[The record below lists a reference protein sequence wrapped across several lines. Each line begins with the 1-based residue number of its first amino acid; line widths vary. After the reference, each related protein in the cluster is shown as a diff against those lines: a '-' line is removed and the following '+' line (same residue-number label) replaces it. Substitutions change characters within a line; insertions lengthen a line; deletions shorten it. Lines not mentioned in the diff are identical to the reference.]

1 MKRSYLIFYY
11 VLIALTSFSQKR
23 QAVIK
28 PNISEIEN
36 KIRWTLVNVTDS
48 VYSEDERNVVKLFS
62 IGKEVGNVSNLGIAW
77 VNNLEFS
84 TGIIEIELKGKDV
97 RQQSFLGI
105 AFNGRDEKHFEAIY
119 FRPFNFNV
127 SDSLFRKRA
136 VQYIAWPDYPWERL
150 RKETPWTYEKP
161 VSNVVDANGWFK
173 AKIQITEKQV
183 FVFVN
188 DSKSPALTVAR
199 ITPNGKGKVG
209 LWVDIKDG
217 HFANLKITPDKKR

>member
-1 MKRSYLIFYY
+1 MNKKYLF
-11 VLIALTSFSQKR
+11 LIISGVFSLTSFAR
-23 QAVIK
+23 QIPAIK
-28 PNISEIEN
+28 PEIS
-36 KIRWTLVNVTDS
+36 KIGNNNVWTLVNAKDS
-48 VYSEDERNVVKLFS
+48 AYIENGHNVVKLYPA
-62 IGKEVGNVSNLGIAW
+62 GKEVGNNNLALAW
-77 VNNLEFS
+77 VNHLEFS
-84 TGIIEIELKGKDV
+84 TGTIEVELKGKDI

-105 AFNGRDEKHFEAIY
+105 AFNGRDAKHFEAIY
-119 FRPFNFNV
+119 FRPFNFNA

-136 VQYIAWPDYPWERL
+136 VQYISWPDYPWERL

-188 DSKSPALTVAR
+188 DSKSPALMVER

-217 HFANLKITPDKKR
+217 HFANLKITPDKTD

>member
-1 MKRSYLIFYY
+1 MNNKYLF
-11 VLIALTSFSQKR
+11 LFFSVMLSLNGFAKQL
-23 QAVIK
+23 QVIK
-28 PNISEIEN
+28 PKIAEIEN
-36 KIRWTLVNVTDS
+36 KNEWTLVNVKDS
-48 VYSEDERNVVKLFS
+48 VYTENGCNSVKLYS
-62 IGKEVGNVSNLGIAW
+62 IGEEVGNGSNLGLAW

-84 TGIIEIELKGKDV
+84 TGTIEVELKGKDV

-105 AFNGRDEKHFEAIY
+105 AFNGQDAKHFEAIY
-119 FRPFNFNV
+119 FRPFNFNAT
-127 SDSLFRKRA
+127 DSLFRKRA

-150 RKETPWTYEKP
+150 RKETSWTYEKP
-161 VSNVVDANGWFK
+161 VLNVANANGWFK

-188 DSKSPALTVAR
+188 DSGLPALTVTR

-217 HFANLKITPDKKR
+217 HFANLKITPDKID